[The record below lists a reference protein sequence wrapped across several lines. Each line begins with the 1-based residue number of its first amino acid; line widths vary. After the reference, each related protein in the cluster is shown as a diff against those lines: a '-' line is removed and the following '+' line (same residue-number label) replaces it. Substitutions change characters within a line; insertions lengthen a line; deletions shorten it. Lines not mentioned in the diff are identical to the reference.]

1 MDANNQFRERVQAGM
16 FEKILVPT
24 DFSGYSEKT
33 VEFAAKIPGVTEV
46 VLVHIME
53 KDQTDNPAW
62 MSGPQRETAQER
74 IFRHLQKNRIYL
86 EEHSIQ
92 VRDVVIDAGENDIS
106 SCILDSAKTEGVD
119 LILIGARG
127 KGIMHEILLGSV
139 SENVLNLAS
148 CDVLITRYDGLFPD
162 MERSEATPERSGQ
175 EIFEKILCPVDFSRP
190 SEEVLRSI
198 PAIDGVREVLLLHVI
213 MEAGD
218 RKELENIMQTSYRK
232 LQDVCR
238 ILDNGKLSIKL
249 MLRFGNPAQEICDFA
264 VKENVSIIII
274 SRHGARD
281 YLRDIP
287 IGSTVTE
294 VVKKARMPVLV
305 KYSTVEPLITSR
317 ELSPR
322 EFNRAEEL
330 WRHYRQQKAD
340 TKNERIFGLFLDDV
354 LVSVARCTIRDD
366 ATEIDGVFTLEE
378 FRKSGYA
385 YRVIETLIKA
395 FPETTLYLYSTPELV
410 VFYAGFGFVPVDVNE
425 LPDSVRMRFGF
436 ALNELDG
443 TVVKAMKRMPGSA
456 TPDM

>member
-1 MDANNQFRERVQAGM
+1 
-16 FEKILVPT
+16 
-24 DFSGYSEKT
+24 
-33 VEFAAKIPGVTEV
+33 
-46 VLVHIME
+46 
-53 KDQTDNPAW
+53 
-62 MSGPQRETAQER
+62 
-74 IFRHLQKNRIYL
+74 
-86 EEHSIQ
+86 
-92 VRDVVIDAGENDIS
+92 
-106 SCILDSAKTEGVD
+106 VD

-139 SENVLNLAS
+139 SEKVLKAAS
-148 CDVLITRYDGLFPD
+148 CDVLITRYDGLIPG
-162 MERSEATPERSGQ
+162 MEHPETAPEWSGQ

-190 SEEVLRSI
+190 SEACIRSI
-198 PAIDGVREVLLLHVI
+198 SAIDSVKEVLLLHVI
-213 MEAGD
+213 GEAGD
-218 RKELENIMQTSYRK
+218 RNELENILQTSYRK
-232 LQDVCR
+232 LQNVCR
-238 ILDNGKLSIKL
+238 MLDNGTLSIKI

-264 VKENVSIIII
+264 EKEYVSIILV

-287 IGSTVTE
+287 IGSTATE

-305 KYSTVEPLITSR
+305 KYSPVEPVITSR

-330 WRHYRQQKAD
+330 WRHYRQQRAD

-385 YRVIETLIKA
+385 YRVIEKLIKA

-410 VFYAGFGFVPVDVNE
+410 DFYAGFGFVPVDVNE

-443 TVVKAMKRMPGSA
+443 TIVKAMKRIPGFVTPGS
-456 TPDM
+456 